1 VSWRAWLA
9 FAALGIIWG
18 VPYFFIKLAVQEL
31 SPFVVAWGRVT
42 LAMLIL
48 LPIAWQRGA
57 LRAAN
62 ERKAAICVFA
72 LVEFVVPFS
81 AISVGERWISSS
93 VTGILIA
100 TVPMTIALISR
111 FFGLQEPLG
120 FWRLLGLIV
129 GFIGVAALLG
139 LGTISGPQGWAGAG
153 CMLLAAF
160 GYATGP
166 LIVQRYLSD
175 LDSVGPVAASLMVSS
190 IVLLP
195 LAALALPQHLPSA
208 IALSSMVILGAV
220 CTALAMLLMFYLI
233 SQAGAARASVIT
245 YINPAV
251 ATLLGVTLLHEHLG
265 LGGIFALLLILLGS
279 WLASRGRTRTRATS

>member
-42 LAMLIL
+42 LATLIL

-62 ERKAAICVFA
+62 ECKAAICSFA

-120 FWRLLGLIV
+120 LWRLLGLIV

-139 LGTISGPQGWAGAG
+139 LGTISGPLGWAGAG

-166 LIVQRYLSD
+166 LIIQRYLSH
-175 LDSVGPVAASLMVSS
+175 LDSIGPVAASLMVSS
-190 IVLLP
+190 IALLP
-195 LAALALPQHLPSA
+195 LAALTFPQHLPSA
-208 IALSSMVILGAV
+208 IALSSMAILGTV

-279 WLASRGRTRTRATS
+279 WLASRGRTPTRATR

>member
-42 LAMLIL
+42 LATLIL

-62 ERKAAICVFA
+62 DCKVAICSFA

-111 FFGLQEPLG
+111 FFGLHEPLG
-120 FWRLLGLIV
+120 LWRLLGLIV

-139 LGTISGPQGWAGAG
+139 LGTISGPLGWAGAG

-166 LIVQRYLSD
+166 LIIQRYLSH
-175 LDSVGPVAASLMVSS
+175 LDSIGPVAASLMVSS
-190 IVLLP
+190 IALLP
-195 LAALALPQHLPSA
+195 LAALTFPQHLPSA
-208 IALSSMVILGAV
+208 IALSSMAILGTV

-279 WLASRGRTRTRATS
+279 WLASRGRTPTRATR